1 MINKLDL
8 PQLPF
13 VDGVPDVGQ
22 TRIGWIKNGD
32 CLTAATTKF
41 GHDGNLNAPSVGV
54 QANVEAL
61 EKNTIKTKDAL
72 NTVIDSVNMINE
84 ALETTAN
91 VDIIKQINTNKENID
106 ILQVHMQFAETNI
119 GELDTDITFV
129 KEDVGVYNATED
141 PFYRTIRNNITWIKR
156 EMGAYVG
163 QDMNGQSIVG
173 APSSGMKKR
182 ILDNTS
188 ELVAQRIRVKK
199 LEDQY
204 IESDVGEMNTRIT
217 ELRDELG
224 DKTLATNKPSVY
236 LRLNSIESA
245 NVAQTND
252 IQTIKDSISFNN
264 STQIGARVTTLETKT
279 QALETNINT
288 PIIGL
293 DARVTLIEK
302 NIGKDAEPTTIN
314 GKLYIHGLNIL
325 EMQTIVG
332 TTSSEGIRGEMAWL
346 NQQIGNAVSPEPWT
360 INFRL
365 NALEV
370 LTSETAATTQNLQME
385 IGTNQTGMKAS
396 VLKLTRQMEGTNPTG
411 VTVAERGV
419 IPAVTALETK
429 AKTTVYEAPND
440 GHAYVR
446 RNGAW
451 VLLSDFLTP

>member
-41 GHDGNLNAPSVGV
+41 GHDGNLNAPAVGV

-61 EKNTIKTKDAL
+61 EENTIKTKDTL
-72 NTVIDSVNMINE
+72 NIVIDSVNSINQ
-84 ALETTAN
+84 ALETSAN

-106 ILQVHMQFAETNI
+106 ILQVHMQFAESNI
-119 GELDTDITFV
+119 GELDTDIAFV
-129 KEDVGVYNATED
+129 KEDVGVYNAAED

-163 QDMNGQSIVG
+163 QDMNGQSVVG
-173 APSSGMKKR
+173 AQASGMKKR

-188 ELVAQRIRVKK
+188 ELVAQRVRIKT

-204 IESDVGEMNTRIT
+204 IESDVGQMNTRID
-217 ELRDELG
+217 ELRTELG
-224 DKTLATNKPSVY
+224 DKTLAAGKSSVY
-236 LRLNSIESA
+236 LRLDGIESTNETQA
-245 NVAQTND
+245 ND
-252 IQTIKDSISFNN
+252 IRNIKDAISFNN
-264 STQIGARVTTLETKT
+264 STQIGARVSTLESKT
-279 QALETNINT
+279 QALETSINT

-293 DARVTLIEK
+293 AARVTANEK
-302 NIGKDAEPTTIN
+302 AIGKDDEPLTIN
-314 GKLYIHGLNIL
+314 GRLYINGQNIL
-325 EMQTIVG
+325 ELQHVVG
-332 TTSSEGIRGEMAWL
+332 ATSSEGIRGEMAWVI
-346 NQQIGNAVSPEPWT
+346 QQMGDDVSPASGT

-365 NALEV
+365 NAVQSLAD
-370 LTSETAATTQNLQME
+370 ETASTTQNLQME
-385 IGTNQTGMKAS
+385 IGNNQTGMKAS
-396 VLKLTRQMEGTNPTG
+396 VLKLTREMEGTNPAG

-419 IPAVTALETK
+419 IPAVTALESK

-440 GHAYVR
+440 GQAYVR
-446 RNGAW
+446 LNGAW